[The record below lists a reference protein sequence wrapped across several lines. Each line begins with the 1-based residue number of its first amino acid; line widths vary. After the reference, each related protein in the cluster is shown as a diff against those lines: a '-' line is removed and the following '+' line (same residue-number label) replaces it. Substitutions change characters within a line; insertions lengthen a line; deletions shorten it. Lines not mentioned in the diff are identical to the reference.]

1 MVFYRRKDDVDT
13 RRKSVRYM
21 VGVAERA
28 VFKMIGMQLWL
39 RLRLRSVGT
48 LLGGDLNEFDSL
60 SRTDFY
66 PGLRLVVRHQGMRDS
81 RRQCSEQDRAAGD
94 PCSKA
99 SHGGAGSHV
108 R

>member
-1 MVFYRRKDDVDT
+1 MLIYRREDDVDT
-13 RRKSVRYM
+13 RRKSVCYM

-39 RLRLRSVGT
+39 RLGSIGT
-48 LLGGDLNEFDSL
+48 LLSGDLNEFDSL

-66 PGLRLVVRHQGMRDS
+66 PGLRLVMRHQGMRDS
-81 RRQCSEQDRAAGD
+81 RCQCSKQDRAAGD

-99 SHGGAGSHV
+99 SHGRAGSHG